1 MAVFLDTSTLLPVFD
16 GDHFHHAA
24 SLELFQSLPVVSDPG
39 AFCSLHSL
47 AEFFATTTRMPP
59 PARLTPSESLFNI
72 RQVLQRVRTVE
83 LNEFEYL
90 QTIRSVAAMPLS
102 GALIYDALLL
112 QAARKV
118 QAETLYTW
126 NVKHFQ
132 MLAPDLADRIRT
144 P

>member
-1 MAVFLDTSTLLPVFD
+1 
-16 GDHFHHAA
+16 
-24 SLELFQSLPVVSDPG
+24 
-39 AFCSLHSL
+39 
-47 AEFFATTTRMPP
+47 MPP